1 LDNQKVWDK
10 FARLK
15 DISDRM
21 EELKEQP
28 GVISKIKRL
37 GCGLQAGVTFV
48 SLYFIPVVPN
58 ELKMDFRLKPV
69 W

>member
-1 LDNQKVWDK
+1 
-10 FARLK
+10 
-15 DISDRM
+15 M

-28 GVISKIKRL
+28 GIISKIKRL
-37 GCGLQAGVTFV
+37 GCGLKAGATFV